1 MGNLIN
7 KKMNLNKR
15 KDKLQ
20 QREKENAQAEK
31 LVLSVRKF
39 ELYSEF
45 LVKEHGC
52 KFAVIETANLAKV
65 IV

>member
-15 KDKLQ
+15 EDKLQ

-45 LVKEHGC
+45 LVKYM
-52 KFAVIETANLAKV
+52 VANLQLFKPQF
-65 IV
+65 